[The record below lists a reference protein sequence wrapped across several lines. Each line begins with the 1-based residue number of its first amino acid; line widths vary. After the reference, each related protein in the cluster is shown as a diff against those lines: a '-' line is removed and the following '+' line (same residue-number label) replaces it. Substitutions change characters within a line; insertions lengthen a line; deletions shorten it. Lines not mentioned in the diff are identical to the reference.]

1 MSISMPKDNDNSMG
15 WIRNLEALAS
25 GCQQYT
31 VEYELGS
38 ECQIPGLLDYADG
51 KIICGP
57 MSTEESRD
65 GLWLYNLILHYPL
78 GPHDYNRKADEEGYY
93 FKDGILGELLALMSL
108 FFRCRFYFIS
118 SRLLPGNPS
127 LGMTIKREYPFV
139 RVKCNPGIHPPL
151 FQNPNKNLA
160 AGFKEFLDTLRTL
173 DQKLHQDF
181 ILACHH
187 YARAVKE
194 VGVDPEMVFIRLVS
208 AIETLST
215 NMPLD
220 HKDDKLE
227 KHGVTDLIEQSTLP
241 KELKSEL
248 KTVFDVRKSRK
259 KFVLFIEKHSS
270 GFFKGGN
277 FKAKHLK
284 IKRAN
289 LGKVLDVIYIAR
301 SKYLHAGEPM
311 FLSQPIKGG
320 EKWDIDPTAGMIID
334 NRSFTPSQK
343 LPYAYFFEG
352 LVRQCLLNYLR
363 ANSSSLGGSMSQ
375 QVFAFGSNMCSGR
388 FRAYGVSPEGPG
400 RAAVLPGHHLL
411 FNKKSTDDKSGKAN
425 VAAQAGSDVWG
436 VLYTIPD
443 ADLDKLDRGEGGYRR
458 VRSSLRLTDNTSTDA
473 WVYVAK
479 KPQNDPPLRPYT
491 WYKRF
496 LVEGAREHSLPAD
509 YIANLESIIA
519 VQDANEQRDRQKRA
533 LACQAQP

>member
-1 MSISMPKDNDNSMG
+1 MPTDNDNRMG
-15 WIRNLEALAS
+15 WIRNLEAFAS

-38 ECQIPGLLDYADG
+38 ECRIPGLLDYADG
-51 KIICGP
+51 KIICAP
-57 MSTEESRD
+57 MSTEESTD

-78 GPHDYNRKADEEGYY
+78 GPHNYNRKADEGGYY
-93 FKDGILGELLALMSL
+93 FKDGILGELLALMSV
-108 FFRCRFYFIS
+108 FFRCRLYFIS

-127 LGMTIKREYPFV
+127 LAMTIKREYPFH
-139 RVKCNPGIHPPL
+139 RVKSNPGIHPPL
-151 FQNPNKNLA
+151 FQNSNKNLA
-160 AGFKEFLDTLRTL
+160 TDFKELLDTVRTL
-173 DQKLHQDF
+173 DHTLHQDF

-194 VGVDPEMVFIRLVS
+194 VGVDAEMVFIRLVS
-208 AIETLST
+208 AIETLSS
-215 NMPLD
+215 NMALD

-227 KHGVTDLIEQSTLP
+227 KQSVTDLIEQSSLP
-241 KELKSEL
+241 KDLKGEL

-259 KFVLFIEKHSS
+259 KFVRFIGKHSS
-270 GFFKGGN
+270 GFLKGGN

-289 LGKVLDVIYIAR
+289 LGKVLDVVYVAR

-320 EKWDIDPTAGMIID
+320 EKWDIDPTAGMIAD
-334 NRSFTPSQK
+334 NRSFAPSQK

-352 LVRQCLLNYLR
+352 LVRQCLLNYLG

-388 FRAYGVSPEGPG
+388 FRDYGVSPEGAG
-400 RAAVLPGHHLL
+400 RAAVLPGHRLL
-411 FNKKSTDDKSGKAN
+411 FNKKSTEDKSGKAN
-425 VAAQAGSDVWG
+425 VAAREGSDVWG
-436 VLYTIPD
+436 VLYTISD
-443 ADLDKLDRGEGGYRR
+443 ADLDKLDKGEGGYRK
-458 VRSSLRLTDNTSTDA
+458 VRLTLRLTDDTSTDA

-479 KPQNDPPLRPYT
+479 KPQDDPPLRPYT

-496 LVEGAREHSLPAD
+496 LVEGAREHALPAN
-509 YIANLESIIA
+509 YITNLENIDA
-519 VQDANEQRDRQKRA
+519 VQDADAARERRKFA
-533 LACQAQP
+533 LTCKAQP

>member
-1 MSISMPKDNDNSMG
+1 MPKNNDNRMG
-15 WIRNLEALAS
+15 WIRNLEALAG

-51 KIICGP
+51 KIICAL

-65 GLWLYNLILHYPL
+65 GLWLYNLVVHYPL
-78 GPHDYNRKADEEGYY
+78 GPHDHNRKADKEGYY
-93 FKDGILGELLALMSL
+93 FNDGILGELLALMSL

-127 LGMTIKREYPFV
+127 VGMTIKREYPFL

-151 FQNPNKNLA
+151 FQNPNQNLA
-160 AGFKEFLDTLRTL
+160 VGFKEFLDLVKRL
-173 DQKLHQDF
+173 DQELHQNF

-194 VGVDPEMVFIRLVS
+194 VGVDAEMVFIRLVS
-208 AIETLST
+208 AIETLSAD
-215 NMPLD
+215 MALD
-220 HKDDKLE
+220 RKDNELE
-227 KHGVTDLIEQSTLP
+227 NQSVADLIEQSTLP
-241 KELKSEL
+241 KELKNEL

-259 KFVLFIEKHSS
+259 RFVRFVEQHSS

-289 LGKVLDVIYIAR
+289 LGKILNVIYTAR

-320 EKWDIDPTAGMIID
+320 EKWDIDPTSGMIVD
-334 NRSFTPSQK
+334 KRSLAPSQK

-352 LVRQCLLNYLR
+352 LVRQCVLNYLK
-363 ANSSSLGGSMSQ
+363 ANSSTRGASMSE
-375 QVFAFGSNMCSGR
+375 QVFAYGSNMCSGR

-400 RAAVLPGHHLL
+400 RPAVLPGYRLR
-411 FNKKSTDDKSGKAN
+411 FDKKSTDDGSGKAN
-425 VAAQAGSDVWG
+425 IAAHAGSDVWG
-436 VLYTIPD
+436 VLYAISD
-443 ADLDKLDRGEGGYRR
+443 DELEKLDKGEGGYRR
-458 VRSSLRLTDNTSTDA
+458 SQLRVRLTDETQTQA

-479 KPQNDPPLRPYT
+479 KPSNDPALSPYT
-491 WYKRF
+491 WYTRF
-496 LVEGAREHSLPAD
+496 LVEGAREHALPAD
-509 YIANLESIIA
+509 YIGELERIAA
-519 VQDANEQRDRQKRA
+519 VQDSDSERDRRKRA
-533 LACQAQP
+533 LACKAER

>member
-1 MSISMPKDNDNSMG
+1 MLNDNDNRMG

-51 KIICGP
+51 RIICAP

-65 GLWLYNLILHYPL
+65 GLWLYNLILHFPL

-118 SRLLPGNPS
+118 SRLLPGNPGQ
-127 LGMTIKREYPFV
+127 GMTIKREYPFV
-139 RVKCNPGIHPPL
+139 RVKCNTGIHPPL
-151 FQNPNKNLA
+151 FQNSPKNLSVS
-160 AGFKEFLDTLRTL
+160 FKEFLDTVRAL
-173 DQKLHQDF
+173 DQKLHKDF
-181 ILACHH
+181 IFACNH

-194 VGVDPEMVFIRLVS
+194 VGVDAEMVFIRLVS
-208 AIETLST
+208 AVETLSA
-215 NMPLD
+215 NVQLD
-220 HKDDKLE
+220 QKDDKLE
-227 KHGVTDLIEQSTLP
+227 KQGVIDLIEQSPLP
-241 KELKSEL
+241 KELKNEL

-259 KFVLFIEKHSS
+259 KFVRFIEKHSS

-289 LGKVLDVIYIAR
+289 LGKVLSAIYTSR

-311 FLSQPIKGG
+311 FLSQAIKGA
-320 EKWDIDPTAGMIID
+320 EKWDTDPTSGMIVD
-334 NRSFTPSQK
+334 NRSFTPSEK
-343 LPYAYFFEG
+343 LPYAFFFEG
-352 LVRQCLLNYLR
+352 LVRQCLLNYLK
-363 ANSSSLGGSMSQ
+363 ANSSPLRGSMSQ

-388 FRAYGVSPEGPG
+388 FRAYGVSPEGAG
-400 RAAVLPGHHLL
+400 HAAVLPGHRLL
-411 FNKKSTDDKSGKAN
+411 FNKKSTDDGSGKAN
-425 VAAQAGSDVWG
+425 VALHVGSDVWG
-436 VLYTIPD
+436 VVYTIPD
-443 ADLDKLDRGEGGYRR
+443 GDLEKLYKGEGGYSR
-458 VRSSLRLTDNTSTDA
+458 VRLTVRLRDNTITDA
-473 WVYVAK
+473 WAYIAK
-479 KPQNDPPLRPYT
+479 KPTDDVELRPYI

-496 LVEGAREHSLPAD
+496 LVEGAREHSIPED
-509 YIANLESIIA
+509 YIAELERIAAVPDTNLG
-519 VQDANEQRDRQKRA
+519 RDRRKRA
-533 LACQAQP
+533 LVCKAQQ

>member
-1 MSISMPKDNDNSMG
+1 MS
-15 WIRNLEALAS
+15 
-25 GCQQYT
+25 
-31 VEYELGS
+31 V
-38 ECQIPGLLDYADG
+38 
-51 KIICGP
+51 
-57 MSTEESRD
+57 
-65 GLWLYNLILHYPL
+65 
-78 GPHDYNRKADEEGYY
+78 
-93 FKDGILGELLALMSL
+93 
-108 FFRCRFYFIS
+108 FFRCRLYFIS

-127 LGMTIKREYPFV
+127 LGMTIKTEYPFV
-139 RVKCNPGIHPPL
+139 RVKCNPGIHPPI

-160 AGFKEFLDTLRTL
+160 TGFKEFLNTVRTL

-194 VGVDPEMVFIRLVS
+194 VGVDAEMVFIRLVS

-227 KHGVTDLIEQSTLP
+227 KQGVTDLIEQSTLP
-241 KELKSEL
+241 KELKNEL

-259 KFVLFIEKHSS
+259 RFVRFIEKHSS

-277 FKAKHLK
+277 FKAKQLK

-289 LGKVLDVIYIAR
+289 LGKVLNVIYAAR

-311 FLSQPIKGG
+311 FLSQPFKGG
-320 EKWDIDPTAGMIID
+320 EKWDTDPTAGMIID
-334 NRSFTPSQK
+334 NRLFPAPKKVTPSGTVETPSQK

-352 LVRQCLLNYLR
+352 LVRQCLLNYVK

-388 FRAYGVSPEGPG
+388 FRDYGVSPEGAG
-400 RAAVLPGHHLL
+400 RAAVLPGHRLL

-425 VAAQAGSDVWG
+425 VAAHVGSDVWG

-443 ADLDKLDRGEGGYRR
+443 ADLDKLDKGEGGYRK
-458 VRSSLRLTDNTSTDA
+458 VRLSLRLTDNTSTDA
-473 WVYVAK
+473 WVYIAK
-479 KPQNDPPLRPYT
+479 KPNNDPALRPYT

-496 LVEGAREHSLPAD
+496 LVEGAREHSLPAE
-509 YIANLESIIA
+509 YIAELENIVA
-519 VQDANEQRDRQKRA
+519 DQDANEARDRRKRA
-533 LACQAQP
+533 LACQAEA